1 MENILK
7 FIGILFILVAVLVA
21 VVFGLG
27 DIESKEEFWKFI
39 KEAWDIDGLIEE
51 WGGPL

>member
-7 FIGILFILVAVLVA
+7 FMGILFILVAVLIALVL
-21 VVFGLG
+21 GLG
-27 DIESKEEFWKFI
+27 DIESKEGFWKFI
-39 KEAWDIDGLIEE
+39 KEAWDINGLIEE